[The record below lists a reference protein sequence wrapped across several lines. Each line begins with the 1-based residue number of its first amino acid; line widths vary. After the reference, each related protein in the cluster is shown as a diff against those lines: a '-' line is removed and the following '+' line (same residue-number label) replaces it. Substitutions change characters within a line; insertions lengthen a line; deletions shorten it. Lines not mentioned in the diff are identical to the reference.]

1 MKKRILACLLAL
13 MMIIGILPVMA
24 LADNTVV
31 MPDDLAD
38 AVTDAQS
45 GDTIYL
51 GEGTYTLYK
60 KGANVINKN
69 LTFVGA
75 GADKTT
81 WLVGPK
87 VPDPAKFGT
96 EYNSDYSF
104 DVRGTETKET
114 VTFKN
119 MTLQSGRVDYL
130 GFAGTDNTVV
140 EDCVKEGNTVN

>member
-13 MMIIGILPVMA
+13 VMLIGVMPVMA
-24 LADNTVV
+24 MADDAVV
-31 MPDDLAD
+31 KPEDLAN
-38 AVTDAQS
+38 AVTAAQS

-51 GEGTYTLYK
+51 GEGTYTLYGR
-60 KGANVINKN
+60 GAEVINKN

-119 MTLQSGRVDYL
+119 MTLQSGSVDCL
-130 GFAGTDNTVV
+130 
-140 EDCVKEGNTVN
+140 